1 MTDKEIR
8 KLGEFFV
15 ANKIITKEQLIE
27 ALTLQKDNPEQL
39 IGHIFVTMGA
49 ITREQLIAEL
59 EAYLI
64 TAGLAT
70 THADKWLNQEEIDAI
85 INNLRSNARK
95 R

>member
-1 MTDKEIR
+1 MADKEIR

-15 ANKIITKEQLIE
+15 ANKVITKEQLIE

-39 IGHIFVTMGA
+39 IGHILITMGA
-49 ITREQLIAEL
+49 VTKEQLIMEL

-64 TAGLAT
+64 TTGLAV
-70 THADKWLNQEEIDAI
+70 THADRWLNQDEIDAI
-85 INNLRSNARK
+85 INILRSNARN